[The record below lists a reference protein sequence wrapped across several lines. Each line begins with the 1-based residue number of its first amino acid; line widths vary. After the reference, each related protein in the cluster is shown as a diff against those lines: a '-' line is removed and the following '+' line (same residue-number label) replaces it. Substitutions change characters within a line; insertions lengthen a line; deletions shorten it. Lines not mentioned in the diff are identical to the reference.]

1 VDDTKALTRSSV
13 GVFGQILQK
22 QIYIKY
28 KPLSRIL
35 LSILKILIPYRNITF
50 IIKTDE
56 ETFINILNER
66 TRKKFIDPEK
76 KYVFVGIINEEKKCF
91 NLNRDTPTANKSGF
105 DFPGKYHTNENTIVE
120 TKMKISIKFFISAII
135 ISFVLCLF
143 AGYTAIMN
151 KYFII
156 GWIAFIYFIINTS
169 FLLDVYLTKKKFAH
183 IYTVRGYEVE
193 IIENGFKNLIFKN

>member
-1 VDDTKALTRSSV
+1 M
-13 GVFGQILQK
+13 
-22 QIYIKY
+22 
-28 KPLSRIL
+28 SRIL

-91 NLNRDTPTANKSGF
+91 HLNRYTSTANKSGF
-105 DFPGKYHTNENTIVE
+105 DFSGKYNTNENTIVE
-120 TKMKISIKFFISAII
+120 TKMKISIKFFIAAFI
-135 ISFVLCLF
+135 ISFALFIF
-143 AGYTAIMN
+143 AGYTMVIN

-156 GWIAFIYFIINTS
+156 CGTAFICFFIYCS
-169 FLLDVYLTKKKFAH
+169 FLIDVYLTKKKFAY
-183 IYTVRGYEVE
+183 IYAVHGYEVE
-193 IIENGFKNLIFKN
+193 IINNGFKNLIFKNKIFKT